1 MPCISAGLFPSMFT
15 DTLQISVE
23 TVQRISSSKE
33 NVGNGKANQLLLPER
48 VWNKYYECGGWG
60 WLREINFRIECDS
73 QQSRREN
80 IKKRRFS

>member
-1 MPCISAGLFPSMFT
+1 MFT

-60 WLREINFRIECDS
+60 GLERLISESNVTHSS
-73 QQSRREN
+73 QGA
-80 IKKRRFS
+80 KT